1 LASHLVVNADD
12 LGLSAGVNR
21 GILEAH
27 ERGIVTSTSLMVRRP
42 YAVAAREIAAR
53 CPSLSIGL
61 HLEPA
66 GGAAEAECA
75 SQLGS
80 FRDLLGRD
88 PTHIDSHHHVHMSEP
103 LASAARAMAEE
114 LDVPLRGDRIRY
126 EGGFFGRTKEGEPW
140 LEGISVEHLIAI
152 VEDLPPGWTELG
164 CHPGVGVE
172 AESSYAWEREHEL
185 RTLCDPQVRAALE
198 TSGVVLSAFSQLD

>member
-1 LASHLVVNADD
+1 M
-12 LGLSAGVNR
+12 SAGVNR

-42 YAVAAREIAAR
+42 RAAAAGEIAPR
-53 CPSLSIGL
+53 HPSLSIGL
-61 HLEPA
+61 HLEL
-66 GGAAEAECA
+66 GGGSVEVECA
-75 SQLGS
+75 SQLAS

-103 LASAARAMAEE
+103 LTSAARALAAE
-114 LDVPLRGDRIRY
+114 LDVPLRGERIRY
-126 EGGFFGRTKEGEPW
+126 EGGFFARTENGEAW

-164 CHPGVGVE
+164 CHPGIGVE
-172 AESSYAWEREHEL
+172 TESSYAWEREHEL
-185 RTLCDPQVRAALE
+185 RTLCDPRVRAALDR
-198 TSGVVLSAFSQLD
+198 SGVVLRDFSQVG

>member
-1 LASHLVVNADD
+1 MASHLVVNADD
-12 LGLSAGVNR
+12 FGLSAGVNR

-27 ERGIVTSTSLMVRRP
+27 ERGIVTSTSLMVLRP
-42 YAVAAREIAAR
+42 EAGAAREIASR
-53 CPSLSIGL
+53 HPSLSIGL
-61 HLEPA
+61 HLELA
-66 GGAAEAECA
+66 GGSAEAECA
-75 SQLGS
+75 AQLAS

-103 LASAARAMAEE
+103 QASAARALAAE
-114 LDVPLRGDRIRY
+114 LDVPLRGERIRY
-126 EGGFFGRTKEGEPW
+126 EGGFFGRTEKGEAW
-140 LEGISVEHLIAI
+140 LDGISVEHLIAI

-185 RTLCDPQVRAALE
+185 RTLCDPRVRAALE
-198 TSGVVLSAFSQLD
+198 TSGVVLRDFSQLG